1 MFNPRIVQD
10 GGAYISTIDASIV
23 NVSSQAL
30 SGLNL
35 STLEYLMRLG
45 NIPTADLLL
54 TASLP
59 QISAFI
65 KTVEGNIT
73 RDNTTIELNTISI
86 SQFIST
92 IHKPGGL
99 QDTYNSLSTNYTSSI
114 NAYVNQSNLIYMQNQ
129 NYANDTSTLRTQYEI
144 STMHTSTL
152 LGYTEQYSHLMSSLS
167 TQEVTIK
174 HLEKI
179 YQTNILNMSTSIFLY
194 NATQREMQNI
204 STVIAG
210 DVASL
215 KTPGLT
221 QEVIKAY
228 STSYLQNTALYST
241 LRNVLNNYNFSTQ
254 YFNQER
260 MNTFAYLSSVYKVT
274 QFNTIGMEQYT
285 DTIRY
290 YQQKQANANGTVAA
304 LTYELSTI
312 KISIASLEN
321 EINVVIPTQ
330 FQSDV
335 HTILS
340 TGKQYYTY
348 LDNDIDLL
356 CNEYIGGLQTY
367 NSKIGYTL
375 GSLGVA
381 INTNL
386 KEINRSILTVN
397 AGGAAV
403 LTPQQIQ
410 MFADDNIEMNKIIST
425 LNTFD
430 TNFTEIINNI
440 ANERALLHSFVQTR
454 QNTFINYDVPAISLT
469 GPTNAAAA
477 YTYVSSFIKMNQILN
492 TVNPMITKR
501 IDDVL
506 AITNKI
512 TPLKGDIN
520 RYFRKYLGALMSD
533 DQIPTAIM
541 TMNDI
546 NGNPLGP
553 TPISLEEY
561 MIPQSQFYDYI
572 PTNPLFLFSPL
583 TGIQGGVPTIW
594 LNPSDTF
601 TINGNVISNRAGNGT
616 ALLSGVSTIN
626 INNAILSGAAT
637 SGNTLTALKFTAGSS
652 LVSNTNVTLSATVT
666 TFVVGSISAS
676 AAPFAKVFSFTG
688 ANKFYPV
695 LQYKPNLS
703 YNSVTSYVGN
713 KYGNITSTYRNN
725 LAMFESVYANG
736 LNTFILNGNPTPNVS
751 VATPALGS
759 TGYTIGG
766 TGNTAFDGVICE
778 VLVFDRLLSAS
789 DIAIIE
795 GYLAWKWG
803 LVDSLP
809 STHLYKTAFNYT
821 KLVQYPVIPLVLTN
835 PYTVPTMLFCGF
847 NPITYANTN
856 GDLLNAFRT
865 AANKSTTERTTYDPN
880 LFVGFPI
887 SDNYPLNVG
896 EMFRFRDH
904 YHNSGK
910 GEGRSGCGNAPVT
923 IPVFSGG
930 NPLIWFDP
938 SETSSISG
946 IIITDKSGNCAWT
959 TLANTRKITV
969 NGLNALEIPLGSFI
983 QGRPNQTFITAN
995 GSAVNITSIPAL
1007 TIFIVALITPEQLTT
1022 NSTNNAKLVTIWDNS
1037 NYDYSSNP
1045 TSIIPLSF
1053 NNNNMLLASKM
1064 GDSELIQITDDA
1076 LNRPS
1081 IFYSAY
1087 DSGVTRVGINGKLS
1101 NSKTLNTTPLN
1112 LTRYTIGG
1120 RAQLDNTVVNNF
1132 QGIICEVL
1140 IFPYAMTDAQRQL
1153 VEIYLASKWGILSS
1167 LNQYGTPVL

>member
-35 STLEYLMRLG
+35 STLEYLMKLG
-45 NIPTADLLL
+45 NIPTADALL
-54 TASLP
+54 TATLP
-59 QISAFI
+59 QISDFI
-65 KTVEGNIT
+65 KTIERNI
-73 RDNTTIELNTISI
+73 RDDDTTMQLNTISV
-86 SQFIST
+86 SQIMSTIST
-92 IHKPGGL
+92 PGGL
-99 QDTYNSLSTNYTSSI
+99 QDRYNAVSTSYWSSI
-114 NAYVNQSNLIYMQNQ
+114 TAYVNQSNLIHMQNQ
-129 NYANDTSTLRTQYEI
+129 NYANDMSTLRNQYAI
-144 STMHTSTL
+144 STLYASTL

-174 HLEKI
+174 YLEKV
-179 YQTNILNMSTSIFLY
+179 YQTNTLNMSTNIFLY
-194 NATQREMQNI
+194 NATLVEMQNI
-204 STVIAG
+204 STIIVG
-210 DVASL
+210 DITSL

-228 STSYLQNTALYST
+228 STSYLQNTALYSRLT
-241 LRNVLNNYNFSTQ
+241 NVLNNYNFSTQ

-260 MNTFAYLSSVYKVT
+260 INTFAYLSSVYKVT

-290 YQQKQANANGTVAA
+290 YQQQQANANGTVAA
-304 LTYELSTI
+304 LTYELSTL
-312 KISIASLEN
+312 KINIGHLEN
-321 EINVVIPTQ
+321 EINVIIPGQ

-340 TGKQYYTY
+340 TGTQYYTY
-348 LDNDIDLL
+348 LDKDIDLL

-367 NSKIGYTL
+367 NSRIGYSL
-375 GSLGVA
+375 GSLGVVINTNIKA
-381 INTNL
+381 INT
-386 KEINRSILTVN
+386 SMLTVN

-410 MFADDNIEMNKIIST
+410 TYADDNTEMNKIIST

-430 TNFTEIINNI
+430 TRFTEIIDNI
-440 ANERALLHSFVQTR
+440 ANERGLLHSFVQTR

-469 GPTNAAAA
+469 GPINASTA
-477 YTYVSSFIKMNQILN
+477 YTYVSLFIRMNQILN
-492 TVNPMITKR
+492 TVNPIINKR
-501 IDDVL
+501 IQDVS
-506 AITNKI
+506 AITNSV
-512 TPLKGDIN
+512 TPLKADIN
-520 RYFRKYLGALMSD
+520 KYFRKYLGAQLSD
-533 DQIPTAIM
+533 DQIPAAIM
-541 TMNDI
+541 SMNDV

-601 TINGNVISNRAGNGT
+601 TINGNVISNRAGSGS
-616 ALLSGVSTIN
+616 ALLSGVSIIN
-626 INNAILSGAAT
+626 VNNAILSGAAT

-736 LNTFILNGNPTPNVS
+736 LNTFILNGNPTPTVS
-751 VATPALGS
+751 VPTPALGS
-759 TGYTIGG
+759 TGYTMGGG

-809 STHLYKTAFNYT
+809 STHPYKTAFNYS
-821 KLVQYPVIPLVLTN
+821 KLVQYPVIPLVLTSS
-835 PYTVPTMLFCGF
+835 YTVPTTSFCGF
-847 NPITYANTN
+847 NAIKYGHSPSNVDLILYGGPGYGGVEGNFAGFTRHFLDTNIYGDAPNAIETRSACASTPI
-856 GDLLNAFRT
+856 
-865 AANKSTTERTTYDPN
+865 
-880 LFVGFPI
+880 
-887 SDNYPLNVG
+887 
-896 EMFRFRDH
+896 
-904 YHNSGK
+904 
-910 GEGRSGCGNAPVT
+910 T

-930 NPLIWFDP
+930 NPIIWLDP
-938 SETSSISG
+938 SEPSVLGTSNTG
-946 IIITDKSGNCAWT
+946 DKVIIDKSGNGSNGNLVGT
-959 TLANTRKITV
+959 IETTV
-969 NGLNALEIPLGSFI
+969 NGLKAIEFPFGSYIAGATEPRFTKKVINIASVPAITIFVVAVITNAELA
-983 QGRPNQTFITAN
+983 AN
-995 GSAVNITSIPAL
+995 GSNWARMVSLWDGTNMYDSNNTTSFLPLYFAGN
-1007 TIFIVALITPEQLTT
+1007 TILSWKNSVPGAQL
-1022 NSTNNAKLVTIWDNS
+1022 
-1037 NYDYSSNP
+1037 
-1045 TSIIPLSF
+1045 
-1053 NNNNMLLASKM
+1053 
-1064 GDSELIQITDDA
+1064 QIADDA

-1081 IFYSAY
+1081 IFYSMY
-1087 DSGVTRVGINGKLS
+1087 DRGATRVGINGTFT
-1101 NSKTLNTTPLN
+1101 NMGAVDATPLN
-1112 LTRYTIGG
+1112 IARYTIGG
-1120 RAQLDNTVVNNF
+1120 RRELNGGIQDRF
-1132 QGIICEVL
+1132 QGKICEVL
-1140 IFPYAMTDAQRQL
+1140 MFSYAMTDTQRQL

-1167 LNQYGTPVL
+1167 FNQYGTPVL

>member
-65 KTVEGNIT
+65 RTVEGNIT
-73 RDNTTIELNTISI
+73 TDNNTIQLNTISI

-210 DVASL
+210 DIASL

-241 LRNVLNNYNFSTQ
+241 LTNVLNNYNFSTQ

-469 GPTNAAAA
+469 GPTNAATA

-616 ALLSGVSTIN
+616 ALLSGVSIIN

-637 SGNTLTALKFTAGSS
+637 SGNTLSALKFTAESS

-695 LQYKPNLS
+695 LQYKANLLQ
-703 YNSVTSYVGN
+703 NSVTSYVGN
-713 KYGNITSTYRNN
+713 KYGNLTSTYRNN

-759 TGYTIGG
+759 TGYIIGG

-778 VLVFDRLLSAS
+778 VLVFDSLLSAS

-809 STHLYKTAFNYT
+809 STHPYKTAFNYS
-821 KLVQYPVIPLVLTN
+821 KLVQYPIIPNVLTSS
-835 PYTVPTMLFCGF
+835 YTVPTTSFCGF
-847 NPITYANTN
+847 NAIKYANAN
-856 GDLLNAFRT
+856 IDLLNGFREP
-865 AANKSTTERTTYDPN
+865 ANKNPDGITGR
-880 LFVGFPI
+880 PI
-887 SDNYPLNVG
+887 SDNYPITWNEAWYFG
-896 EMFRFRDH
+896 NH
-904 YHNSGK
+904 YNNH
-910 GEGRSGCGNAPVT
+910 GRHPENRSACGNSPIT

-930 NPLIWFDP
+930 NPLTWFDP
-938 SETSSISG
+938 SDNLSMSG
-946 IIITDKSGNCAWT
+946 AVITDKSGNGGNAVNRNSAT
-959 TLANTRKITV
+959 EVTIRQTTV
-969 NGLNALEIPLGSFI
+969 NGLKAVELPFGYFI
-983 QGRPNQTFITAN
+983 RARTIQTLITAN
-995 GSAVNITSIPAL
+995 GSGVNIASVPAL
-1007 TIFIVALITPEQLTT
+1007 TIFIVALITTEQLTA
-1022 NSTNNAKLVTIWDNS
+1022 NSTNNAKLVSIWDDS
-1037 NYDYSSNP
+1037 NADYSSNV

-1053 NNNNMLLASKM
+1053 NNNTLLASKM
-1064 GDSELIQITDDA
+1064 GDSERVQITQED

-1101 NSKTLNTTPLN
+1101 NSKTLNTTPLSVK
-1112 LTRYTIGG
+1112 RFTIGG
-1120 RAQLDNTVVNNF
+1120 RTQQNGTVVDNF

-1140 IFPYAMTDAQRQL
+1140 MFSYAMTDTQRQL
-1153 VEIYLASKWGILSS
+1153 VEIYLANKWGILSS

>member
-35 STLEYLMRLG
+35 STLEYLMKLG

-65 KTVEGNIT
+65 RTVEGNIT
-73 RDNTTIELNTISI
+73 ADNNTIQLNTISI
-86 SQFIST
+86 SHFIST

-99 QDTYNSLSTNYTSSI
+99 QDTYNTLSTNYTSSI

-144 STMHTSTL
+144 STLHASTL
-152 LGYTEQYSHLMSSLS
+152 LSYTQQYSYAMSSLS
-167 TQEVTIK
+167 TQEITIK

-241 LRNVLNNYNFSTQ
+241 LTNVLNNYNFSTQ

-260 MNTFAYLSSVYKVT
+260 MNTFAYLSTVYKVT

-285 DTIRY
+285 DTITY
-290 YQQKQANANGTVAA
+290 YQQQQTNANGTVTA
-304 LTYELSTI
+304 LSYELSTI

-321 EINVVIPTQ
+321 EINVVIPGQ

-381 INTNL
+381 INTNV

-403 LTPQQIQ
+403 LTAQQIQ

-430 TNFTEIINNI
+430 TNFTEIIGNI
-440 ANERALLHSFVQTR
+440 TDERALLHSFVQTR

-492 TVNPMITKR
+492 TVNTMITKR
-501 IDDVL
+501 LEDVS
-506 AITNKI
+506 AITAKI
-512 TPLKGDIN
+512 TPLKSDIN
-520 RYFRKYLGALMSD
+520 RYFRKYLGAQMTD
-533 DQIPTAIM
+533 DQIPAAIM
-541 TMNDI
+541 NMNDV

-553 TPISLEEY
+553 IPIGLEEY

-583 TGIQGGVPTIW
+583 TGIQGGVPTVW

-601 TINGNVISNRAGNGT
+601 TINGNVISNRVGNGS
-616 ALLSGVSTIN
+616 ALLSGVSVIN

-637 SGNTLTALKFTAGSS
+637 SGNTLSALKFTAGSS
-652 LVSNTNVTLSATVT
+652 LVSNANVTLSATVT
-666 TFVVGSISAS
+666 IFVVGSISAS

-688 ANKFYPV
+688 ANKFHPV
-695 LQYKPNLS
+695 LQYKANLLQ
-703 YNSVTSYVGN
+703 NSVTSYVGN
-713 KYGNITSTYRNN
+713 KYGNLTSTYGNN

-736 LNTFILNGNPTPNVS
+736 LNTFILNGNPTPNTS
-751 VATPALGS
+751 VPTPALGS

-778 VLVFDRLLSAS
+778 VLVYNSLLSVA
-789 DIAIIE
+789 DTAIIE

-809 STHLYKTAFNYT
+809 LTHPHKTAFNYS
-821 KLVQYPVIPLVLTN
+821 KLVQYPVIPIVLT
-835 PYTVPTMLFCGF
+835 PSYTIPTTSFCGF
-847 NPITYANTN
+847 NAIKYANAN
-856 GDLLNAFRT
+856 GDLLNAFRE
-865 AANKSTTERTTYDPN
+865 AANKTPDGITGR
-880 LFVGFPI
+880 PI
-887 SDNYPLNVG
+887 SDNYPITFN
-896 EMFRFRDH
+896 ETWSFANHYNDH
-904 YHNSGK
+904 GRHPPENRSACDNS
-910 GEGRSGCGNAPVT
+910 PVT
-923 IPVFSGG
+923 IPVFTGG
-930 NPLIWFDP
+930 NPIIWLDP
-938 SETSSISG
+938 SDTSTLSG
-946 IIITDKSGNCAWT
+946 YIIIDKSGNGNNAVNRNNT
-959 TLANTRKITV
+959 TDFTIRQITV
-969 NGLNALEIPLGSFI
+969 NGLKAIEVPLGLFLR
-983 QGRPNQTFITAN
+983 GRTNQALITAN
-995 GSAVNITSIPAL
+995 GSGVNLASVPAL
-1007 TIFIVALITPEQLTT
+1007 TIFIVVLITSEQLTA
-1022 NSTNNAKLVTIWDNS
+1022 NSTNNAKLISIWDNS
-1037 NYDYSSNP
+1037 NADYSSNV

-1053 NNNNMLLASKM
+1053 NNNMLFASKM
-1064 GDSELIQITDDA
+1064 GDSERIQITEQD

-1081 IFYSAY
+1081 IFYSMY

-1101 NSKTLNTTPLN
+1101 NSKTLNTTPLSVK
-1112 LTRYTIGG
+1112 RFTIGG
-1120 RAQLDNTVVNNF
+1120 RTQQNGTVVDNF
-1132 QGIICEVL
+1132 QGTICEVL
-1140 IFPYAMTDAQRQL
+1140 IFPYAMTDAQRQF

-1167 LNQYGTPVL
+1167 LNQYGTPTL